1 MWLTDVV
8 LVCKMLLMKPC
19 WQPSFDVDT
28 ELMTN
33 SQSTRNTR
41 HACFKI
47 YNMGWGFFFSVM
59 WQLVFNSLHG
69 NGQNKPRACLLQG
82 RCTTSSGPWN
92 LFICVGENIRRP
104 RCCFFHLF
112 IHFKIEWC
120 WFDKKKNF
128 FKCYNVSPW
137 PRKEHE
143 NDNILV
149 FSSNLFLIK
158 QQMWQILISNPQPYS
173 LKTSMLAE
181 FIMEIKKK

>member
-1 MWLTDVV
+1 MNKYVNSRRNTFLSKKYILHCMRLTDVV

-41 HACFKI
+41 HAWSKI

-92 LFICVGENIRRP
+92 SFICVGGNIRRP
-104 RCCFFHLF
+104 RCCL
-112 IHFKIEWC
+112 IEWR
-120 WFDKKKNF
+120 WFDKKKKKAFLNATMYRPGQG
-128 FKCYNVSPW
+128 K
-137 PRKEHE
+137 
-143 NDNILV
+143 
-149 FSSNLFLIK
+149 NLFLIK

-173 LKTSMLAE
+173 LQRPCLQSL
-181 FIMEIKKK
+181 